1 MKIHWCGTGLSA
13 VPGLR
18 RLLTGNYPVVV
29 WNRTVS
35 KAEAEVG
42 DLTQDIRPFTLEAV
56 AQALEPGDIAVSMLP
71 ADLHVPLAKA
81 CLEKS
86 AHFVSSSYVAPEM
99 AALDQAAKDKGLSFV
114 NEVGL
119 DPGIDHIL
127 ADDLVA
133 RLKDSGLGDGADVS
147 FTSYCGGFPKL
158 ANDFR
163 YKFSWSPL
171 GVLKAL
177 RSPSRSLKGGEELNV
192 ARPWDAITRYA
203 NPLPGGEVFEAYP
216 NRDSLPFIDQY
227 GFDSAW
233 NVQDFVRGTLRLD
246 GWSAAW
252 ADLFKEVETLE
263 GPEGDA
269 RLREISEGLWND
281 HAYDA
286 GEADRVVMFVRLTA
300 TKDGAPVFD
309 QAWAMDASG
318 KDDGS
323 AMGKLVSITVA
334 MAIESLV
341 AARLATGVVTAS
353 NAADP
358 LFAEDIRREW
368 IAEVETM
375 CDTLERIDYLG

>member
-81 CLEKS
+81 CLEKG

-99 AALDQAAKDKGLSFV
+99 AELDQAAKDKGLSFV

-133 RLKDSGLGDGADVS
+133 RLKDSGLGEGLDVS
-147 FTSYCGGFPKL
+147 FTSYCGGFPKV

-177 RSPSRSLKGGEELNV
+177 RSPSKSLKGGEELNV

-216 NRDSLPFIDQY
+216 NRDSLPFIAQY
-227 GFDSAW
+227 GFDDSW
-233 NVQDFVRGTLRLD
+233 TVQDFVRGTLRLD

-252 ADLFKEVETLE
+252 ADLFKEVETLK

-281 HAYDA
+281 HAYDP